1 MTMGEKSGFLSNKKV
16 LAAISFITAT
26 VVWLIISV
34 VLRPTGETTIRDVG
48 VNVNVQ
54 SGVLADMG
62 LSAIEG
68 GESTVDIT
76 ISGTRS
82 VIGGISAED
91 ISVTPSLSGVSG
103 AGTYE
108 LNLTASNVSGKN
120 FEVVSIYPEKIT
132 VKFDKYAD
140 KTIKVNYM
148 LTGEYSIPDDYLQDT
163 VYVSPAEITV
173 TGPERDIAEIESA
186 IVYGSLEGEHSSTV
200 SILGEISLVD
210 GNGNTI
216 NYNRNEIKTS
226 NASATIFVPI
236 YKVEELPIYFEYTNV
251 PEYFDT
257 EMLKYV
263 LSKTTLKVEGEEA
276 DLDKYSNILLGYVDI
291 RNISLENYEYEFTA
305 ELPEKISS
313 LDGNEIVKAEFD
325 LTDYVETT
333 FYTSNIKVVNVP
345 KGYNVTSNAK
355 QLAVKM
361 IGPKDVINSLS
372 AKDITVQVDL
382 STRDITQTG
391 QYRIQADVFLPSGQF
406 AWAQG
411 NYTVTVT
418 VKSTT

>member
-1 MTMGEKSGFLSNKKV
+1 MAEKSGFMTNKKI
-16 LAAISFITAT
+16 LAAISLVTAFI
-26 VVWLIISV
+26 VWLTISV
-34 VLRPTGETTIRDVG
+34 VLRPTGETTVHDVG

-54 SGVLADMG
+54 SGVLAEMG
-62 LSAIEG
+62 LSVIEG
-68 GESTVDIT
+68 GQSTVDVT

-82 VIGGISAED
+82 VIGGVSAED

-108 LNLTASNVSGKN
+108 LNLTASNASGKD
-120 FEVVSIYPEKIT
+120 FEVVSVSPEKLK

-140 KTIKVNYM
+140 KQIPVNYM
-148 LTGEYSIPDDYLQDT
+148 LTGEYSVPDDYIQDS
-163 VYVSPAEITV
+163 VYVSPSQITI

-186 IVYGSLEGEHSSTV
+186 MVYGSLSGEYYETV
-200 SILGEISLVD
+200 SILGEITLVD
-210 GNGNTI
+210 AEKNPVD
-216 NYNRNEIKTS
+216 YNPNEIKLS
-226 NASATIFVPI
+226 SSSATIYVPI
-236 YKVEELPIYFEYTNV
+236 HKVEELPIYFEYTNV

-257 EMLKYV
+257 ELLNCT
-263 LSKTTLKVEGEEA
+263 LSKDMIKVEGEA
-276 DLDKYSNILLGYVDI
+276 SFLDKYSSILLGYVDI
-291 RNISLENYEYEFTA
+291 RNISLENFEYEFTA
-305 ELPEKISS
+305 ELPERINS
-313 LDGNEIVKAEFD
+313 LDGEETIKATFD
-325 LTDYVETT
+325 LTDYAETT
-333 FYTSNIKVVNVP
+333 FYTSNIKIVNVP

-361 IGPKDVINSLS
+361 IGPKNVINSLS

-411 NYTVTVT
+411 SYTVTVT
-418 VKSTT
+418 VKSTS